1 MLLRTL
7 PIADLK
13 PAPYNP
19 RRPLKPGSPGWKRL
33 ERSLREFDLVQPIV
47 WNETT
52 GHVVGGHQRLEI
64 LRHQGRTTVDAAVV
78 NLPLEREKALN
89 IALNNSQVGGDWDAE
104 RLVEVLDELTRLPDF
119 DITMTGFDDRDLRDF
134 LLEPADGAP
143 VTTDSEEKPI
153 RVTLDIPRHHWDQVR
168 PEIDDLA
175 ETYECKLHVDA

>member
-1 MLLRTL
+1 MLLRSL

-47 WNETT
+47 WNEVT

-64 LRHQGRTTVDAAVV
+64 LKHQGHTTIDAVV
-78 NLPLEREKALN
+78 VKLPLEREQALN
-89 IALNNSQVGGDWDAE
+89 VALNNSQIGSDWDAH
-104 RLVEVLDELTRLPDF
+104 RLVEVLEELSAIPDF
-119 DITMTGFDDRDLRDF
+119 DVTLTGFDDKALHDL
-134 LLEPADGAP
+134 LLEPVKDLPADDAESNT
-143 VTTDSEEKPI
+143 V
-153 RVTLDIPRHHWDQVR
+153 RVTLEIPRDHWERAR

-175 ETYECKLHVDA
+175 QRFNSKLHVDA